1 MANLEFNAVKA
12 IAAAYDSV
20 ALINELNAKENK
32 TQEELDTLSRNK
44 KHIEIMLAKPEFFN
58 ALTDAQK
65 TELNIAKS

>member
-20 ALINELNAKENK
+20 GLISTLKAKENK

-44 KHIEIMLAKPEFFN
+44 KHIEIMLAKPEFFS
-58 ALTDAQK
+58 ALSEAQK
-65 TELNIAKS
+65 NELNVAKS